1 MFTDGTWIG
10 HGGYA
15 GQFLMIRPDKEAAA
29 AWFSVVDS
37 VYGDADAHSA
47 HVIAMLSDVLEKL

>member
-29 AWFSVVDS
+29 AWFSVVGS
-37 VYGDADAHSA
+37 VYGDADDHMAD
-47 HVIAMLSDVLEKL
+47 VIAMLSDVLDDL